1 MVDVGTLT
9 AGPVTYAGLGM
20 RDLDAIYAL
29 HRAAIDAVGRPDLI
43 KPESLDFFRR
53 ILSGGGRISGA
64 YGPDGLLGYGVLQ
77 LDLPP
82 SEDARP
88 LLGLAAGD
96 RLAKLAGASVLPHA
110 WGAGIH
116 DALIRLRIEEAERLG
131 VVHLYATAA
140 PGNARSWE
148 NLLDSGFGVRGLV
161 QKYGGHLRYLLHRDL
176 VADAATSAPGVWCG
190 ADEIER
196 QTGLTAAGWRGVGWR
211 RREDGTRELWYR
223 EPG

>member
-1 MVDVGTLT
+1 MDEIGIL
-9 AGPVTYAGLGM
+9 AGRPVTFAGLTM
-20 RDLDAIYAL
+20 RDLDTVFAL
-29 HRAAIDAVGRPDLI
+29 HGAATDAVGRPDLI

-53 ILSGGGRISGA
+53 ILSGGGRITGA
-64 YGPDGLLGYGVLQ
+64 YEGDELLGYGVLQ

-96 RLAKLAGASVLPHA
+96 RLAKLAGASVLPRA

-116 DALIRLRIEEAERLG
+116 DALIRLRIEEAERLEIA
-131 VVHLYATAA
+131 HLYATSA
-140 PGNARSWE
+140 PGNSRSWE
-148 NLLDSGFGVRGLV
+148 NLLDAGFAVRGLL

-176 VADAATSAPGVWCG
+176 AAEEARDEKGVWCG
-190 ADEIER
+190 VDDIER
-196 QTGLTAAGWRGVGWR
+196 QRSLIDGGWAGVRWR
-211 RREDGTRELWYR
+211 RRPDGTRELWFR

>member
-1 MVDVGTLT
+1 MVDIGILT
-9 AGPVTYAGLGM
+9 GGPVTFAGLGM
-20 RDLDAIYAL
+20 RDLDTVFTL
-29 HRAAIDAVGRPDLI
+29 HRAATDAVGRPDLI

-53 ILSGGGRISGA
+53 ILSGGGRITGA
-64 YGPDGLLGYGVLQ
+64 FGQDDLLGYGVLQ

-131 VVHLYATAA
+131 IVHL
-140 PGNARSWE
+140 
-148 NLLDSGFGVRGLV
+148 
-161 QKYGGHLRYLLHRDL
+161 
-176 VADAATSAPGVWCG
+176 
-190 ADEIER
+190 
-196 QTGLTAAGWRGVGWR
+196 
-211 RREDGTRELWYR
+211 
-223 EPG
+223 